1 MHEKEK
7 GNFQKY
13 KELPIGDGDIQHP
26 KYHLSKKKSLII
38 KTQQQNQQQI
48 NHVIKT

>member
-13 KELPIGDGDIQHP
+13 KELPIRDSDIQHP

-48 NHVIKT
+48 NHVIKN

>member
-13 KELPIGDGDIQHP
+13 KEVPSRDSNIQHP

-38 KTQQQNQQQI
+38 NTQLQNQQQI
-48 NHVIKT
+48 NHAIKT